1 MKPNNLNQEFSLN
14 LDFKVDAPWDSLN
27 IFETVTI
34 NQDKM
39 WVIRDELDRL
49 LGDCLGETM
58 EMILSEDVGILNE

>member
-1 MKPNNLNQEFSLN
+1 MKPSNLNHEFSLN
-14 LDFKVDAPWDSLN
+14 LVFKVDTPWDSLN

-39 WVIRDELDRL
+39 WRVRDELDML

-58 EMILSEDVGILNE
+58 EMVLSEDISVLNE